1 MREHTALLPPRC
13 CYAVARHN
21 SSRAIM
27 SNTSPQTVRLDAPA
41 DCVSN
46 CVRFAIRN
54 VPSTSSRLLVRYA
67 KIYGSLD

>member
-1 MREHTALLPPRC
+1 MREPTALLPPRC

-46 CVRFAIRN
+46 CVLLFAVSI
-54 VPSTSSRLLVRYA
+54 VPFASSR
-67 KIYGSLD
+67 